1 MKNNIIIINTIKI
14 IMEHQD
20 WNNVTFNKSNL
31 NKRTQATKINSN
43 KVLNQEEVK
52 IEAPKGLGKLI
63 SQARTTKK
71 KNQKE
76 LATLIGVNQQ
86 ILARWENNKEIPNN
100 LQITIIEKILEIK
113 LPRIKK
119 IKLVMN
125 DA

>member
-1 MKNNIIIINTIKI
+1 
-14 IMEHQD
+14 MEHQD

-52 IEAPKGLGKLI
+52 IEAPKDLGKLI
-63 SQARTTKK
+63 SQARITKG
-71 KNQKE
+71 KNQKVF
-76 LATLIGVNQQ
+76 ASIIGVNQL

-100 LQITIIEKILEIK
+100 LQIANIEKILGIK
-113 LPRIKK
+113 LPRTKK
-119 IKLVMN
+119 IKHVMD

>member
-52 IEAPKGLGKLI
+52 IEVPKGLGKLI
-63 SQARTTKK
+63 SQARTTKE

-100 LQITIIEKILEIK
+100 LQIAIIEKILEIK

-119 IKLVMN
+119 NKTCN
-125 DA
+125 E